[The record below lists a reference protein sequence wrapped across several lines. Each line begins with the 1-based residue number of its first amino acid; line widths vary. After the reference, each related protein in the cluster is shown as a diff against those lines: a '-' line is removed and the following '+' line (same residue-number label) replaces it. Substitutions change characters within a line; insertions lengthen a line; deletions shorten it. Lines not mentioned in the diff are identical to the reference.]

1 MIKNI
6 KTEMESIKKLFIDL
20 FIWKTCMWAKKK
32 MMTTCENF
40 FLLLMPCS
48 HIIYMWINR
57 KCKTKQNK
65 TVEELSWSAISVA
78 ECEIIFFIMYV
89 YKYGLTL
96 WLFVYIVDIQKK
108 NVGQIEFFSP
118 LSSRSRFLFL
128 LLIFCCHRQC
138 SRNRFKYFFSTFSIL
153 DIKIRQH

>member
-1 MIKNI
+1 
-6 KTEMESIKKLFIDL
+6 MESIKKLFIDL

-40 FLLLMPCS
+40 FLLLMPCP

-108 NVGQIEFFSP
+108 MWVKSNFS
-118 LSSRSRFLFL
+118 LLFL
-128 LLIFCCHRQC
+128 LARVSCFCCLFFVVIANAAETD
-138 SRNRFKYFFSTFSIL
+138 SNIFFSTFSIL